1 MINYN
6 KYQYIINN
14 LPITILFIG
23 LIWGKPI
30 EIDKKVAKYSS
41 EDDYF
46 IYDDSPKSIIGVSDL
61 ISIVKD
67 SSALPRVDFN
77 KGVHLIIDKYSKQK
91 KEFLITKKRYEQ
103 GAEIEDG
110 SGRMVIEQNH
120 LINNSETWYIW
131 STIFMILPAVPWLKE
146 KQKYENP
153 DRKMGDEYP
162 TGVEERLKELGQMA
176 TIGIKPGILIGL
188 IGFIGSKIK
197 LSEKKYIIM
206 HSSIQEPKLS
216 DFPSTDEIA
225 SIILAYNSLQDDG

>member
-1 MINYN
+1 MN
-6 KYQYIINN
+6 KH
-14 LPITILFIG
+14 LTLLLFIG

-30 EIDKKVAKYSS
+30 EIDKKVVKYSS

-46 IYDDSPKSIIGVSDL
+46 ICDDSLKSVIGVSDL

-67 SSALPRVDFN
+67 SSALPRVDLD
-77 KGVHLIIDKYSKQK
+77 KKVHLIIDKYYKQK
-91 KEFLITKKRYEQ
+91 KEYLITKKRYEQ
-103 GAEIEDG
+103 GTETEDG
-110 SGRMVIEQNH
+110 SGRMVIEQNR

-131 STIFMILPAVPWLKE
+131 STIFMILPAVPWLNE
-146 KQKYENP
+146 KQKYEDP

-216 DFPSTDEIA
+216 DFLSTDEIA
-225 SIILAYNSLQDDG
+225 SLILAYNSLWDDG